1 MNAAS
6 GSASA
11 RAEPVL
17 IEELEVLASGAAVT
31 NLLVSRQP
39 GTPPRLI
46 VVTDDEVR
54 ALPLHRCGDKAVRC
68 SDCVRLQDPYCG
80 WEAAGQR
87 CAPVD
92 SPAWP
97 EGVTVVQNVSHGVH
111 PHCPPSEYN
120 PTTTHHPVTPVT
132 QSPVTP
138 TTPSPVTPPP
148 RHPVPRPPTTP
159 HPPRPDHR
167 VCCRCQASCL

>member
-1 MNAAS
+1 MNAAA
-6 GSASA
+6 GSASV

-17 IEELEVLASGAAVT
+17 IEELEVLASGAAIT

-39 GTPPRLI
+39 DAPPRLI

-68 SDCVRLQDPYCG
+68 ADCVRLQDPYCG

-97 EGVTVVQNVSHGVH
+97 EGVDVVQNVSHGVH
-111 PHCPPSEYN
+111 PHCPPSEC
-120 PTTTHHPVTPVT
+120 PAPA
-132 QSPVTP
+132 
-138 TTPSPVTPPP
+138 
-148 RHPVPRPPTTP
+148 
-159 HPPRPDHR
+159 R
-167 VCCRCQASCL
+167 VAVSVSTRVSGGLAGFVCRARCRVACVVVCFS

>member
-1 MNAAS
+1 MAS
-6 GSASA
+6 SSIGGGGDGSV

-17 IEELEVLASGAAVT
+17 IEELEVVAGGGAAVT

-39 GTPPRLI
+39 ADAPPRLI

-68 SDCVRLQDPYCG
+68 ADCVRLQDPYCG

-97 EGVTVVQNVSHGVH
+97 EGVPIVQNVSHGVH
-111 PHCPPSEYN
+111 PHCPPSKY
-120 PTTTHHPVTPVT
+120 
-132 QSPVTP
+132 
-138 TTPSPVTPPP
+138 
-148 RHPVPRPPTTP
+148 PPTALSP
-159 HPPRPDHR
+159 ALSPRRAARPASGR
-167 VCCRCQASCL
+167 QASALL